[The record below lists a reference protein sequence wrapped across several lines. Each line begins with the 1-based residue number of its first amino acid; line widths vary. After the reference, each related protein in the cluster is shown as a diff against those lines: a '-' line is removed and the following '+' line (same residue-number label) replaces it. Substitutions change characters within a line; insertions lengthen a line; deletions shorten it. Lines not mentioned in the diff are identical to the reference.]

1 MVLEIYGV
9 IQLHASLHTTSLAP
23 LGWDGAPFPFLFFVR
38 SDALFGQRLTYCWV
52 NLSSTNCGCNCLPS
66 QFPHLVVTSILER
79 GGESMHL
86 ADGGHCFTSVQL
98 SKANWTASVFK
109 QLTEVIWA
117 NSSKRMSSF
126 LRSILFLSMSL
137 VSKWRACNWDY
148 ATRATKYV
156 IKNVHEIR
164 SNKWKKYK
172 FQFCG

>member
-1 MVLEIYGV
+1 MDLSKLINGDISIVTWICERRYMPLHIRFLAFFIAFFRAVIQAQRGRVWSSSMVLEIYGV

-98 SKANWTASVFK
+98 
-109 QLTEVIWA
+109 
-117 NSSKRMSSF
+117 
-126 LRSILFLSMSL
+126 
-137 VSKWRACNWDY
+137 
-148 ATRATKYV
+148 
-156 IKNVHEIR
+156 
-164 SNKWKKYK
+164 
-172 FQFCG
+172 